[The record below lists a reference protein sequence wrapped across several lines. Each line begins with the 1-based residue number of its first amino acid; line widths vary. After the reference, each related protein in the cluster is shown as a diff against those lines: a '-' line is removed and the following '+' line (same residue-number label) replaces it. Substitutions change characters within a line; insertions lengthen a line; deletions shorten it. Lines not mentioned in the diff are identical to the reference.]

1 MSNFFPALICGL
13 FCYLGA
19 IEAFNPVGT
28 TGSFW

>member
-28 TGSFW
+28 TGSF